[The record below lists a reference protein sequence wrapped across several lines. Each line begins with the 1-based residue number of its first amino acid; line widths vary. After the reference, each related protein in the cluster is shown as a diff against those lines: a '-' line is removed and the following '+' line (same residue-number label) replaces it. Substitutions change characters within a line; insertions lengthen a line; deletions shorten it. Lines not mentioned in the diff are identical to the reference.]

1 MATDARLSEG
11 PFIEEFLRQFC
22 RHPRGPLAG
31 TPVQLVPEQSQV
43 LREVFA
49 LNDEGLWAHREALV
63 MVHRKWAKTLI
74 SSGAGLTALTTKNMG
89 TEVYFAANSRQQAG
103 ILKRN
108 VDAFALSS
116 KALRK
121 RLYVYKNKIE
131 TPTGSTL
138 GVLGADAHQAH
149 GYNPLLSVIDE
160 FWAFKDAT
168 LPEAL
173 SSGAAARPESMTLY
187 ITTPGITMA
196 SPLGHLVERH
206 RRGDDSL
213 YVHWPGESVGPDIDV
228 HDPKAWAEYNIG
240 FRYGWITES
249 FLRSQ
254 AQALS
259 KSEFVRLH
267 LGGWLKQSSGWMNMY
282 KWDEMARPS
291 RPIERG
297 ERVVIFIDGAWKH
310 DSVAMLACTTGPE
323 PHLRCVAV
331 WEKPLNDE
339 MWRVPYHELDSKL
352 RDLLRTYNV
361 AQIGAD
367 PFFLG
372 QLLQTWYDEGMP
384 VVEIPTNSVP
394 RSVPATKRFMDALME
409 GRLTH
414 DGNPTLR
421 RHIQNS
427 VPKQDARGLR
437 IMRDYGN
444 PTGYIDAA
452 VAAIFAHDMATK
464 IGAEAKLWLY

>member
-1 MATDARLSEG
+1 MAARSEG
-11 PFIEEFLRQFC
+11 PFVAEFLAKFC

-31 TPVQLVPEQSQV
+31 TPVQIVPEQAQV
-43 LREVFA
+43 LNEILE
-49 LNDEGLWAHREALV
+49 LNEEGLWAKREALI

-74 SSGAGLTALTTKNMG
+74 SSGVGLSTLLTKNMG
-89 TEVYFAANSRQQAG
+89 TEIYFAANSRAQAT

-116 KALRK
+116 DVLRK

-131 TPTGSTL
+131 TPYGSHI

-149 GYNPLLSVIDE
+149 GYNPMLSVIDE
-160 FWAFKDAT
+160 YWAFKDAT

-187 ITTPGITMA
+187 ITTPGISMA
-196 SPLGHLVERH
+196 SPLGQLVERY

-213 YVHWPGESVGPDIDV
+213 YVHWPGESVGPDVDV
-228 HDPKAWAEYNIG
+228 EDREAWREYNLG
-240 FRYGWITES
+240 FRYGWVAES
-249 FLRSQ
+249 FLQSQ
-254 AQALS
+254 ARALS

-282 KWDEMARPS
+282 AWDEQAKPGRAL
-291 RPIERG
+291 ERG
-297 ERVVIFIDGAWKH
+297 ERVVLFVDGAWKH
-310 DSVAMLACTTGPE
+310 DSVAVVACTTGPD
-323 PHLRCVAV
+323 PHLRCVKV
-331 WEKPLNDE
+331 WEKPPNDE
-339 MWRVPYHELDSKL
+339 LWRVPYHEIDATI
-352 RDLLRTYNV
+352 RTLIDEYHV

-372 QLLQTWYDEGMP
+372 QLLQSWYDEGMP
-384 VVEIPTNSVP
+384 VLEIPTNSVT

-409 GRLTH
+409 KRLTH
-414 DGNPTLR
+414 DGNPVLR

-444 PTGYIDAA
+444 PSGYIDAA
-452 VAAIFAHDMATK
+452 VAAIFAHDMASK
-464 IGAEAKLWLY
+464 IGAEARVWLY